1 MKNCRY
7 LMLQHQTTLRFAV
20 FHCLYSGATDV
31 HRHNSCLNCCVAG
44 GRPLSE
50 PYAAELQQFDENL
63 GNQPIVSNGLSS
75 GHLIPR
81 ATDDTTI
88 LPILKIQVSWFRLT
102 CLCYIN
108 ANRTGHRG
116 FNTIRLLVSYCGC
129 CAICTENLILSQN
142 VSTSHI
148 TKSSTAQLFRP
159 YHFTLNKRGQ
169 NLSHHIAV
177 EHMCCILCVRH
188 A

>member
-1 MKNCRY
+1 MPVTPNFHSHSNSAQMWNLVVGFIWYHGRVQYLPASQKMKEVCIICSDAVLTKKKKSKEKKDFCWEEPTKNCRY
-7 LMLQHQTTLRFAV
+7 LMLQHQTTLHFAV

-81 ATDDTTI
+81 ATDGTTI
-88 LPILKIQVSWFRLT
+88 LLILKL
-102 CLCYIN
+102 
-108 ANRTGHRG
+108 
-116 FNTIRLLVSYCGC
+116 
-129 CAICTENLILSQN
+129 
-142 VSTSHI
+142 
-148 TKSSTAQLFRP
+148 
-159 YHFTLNKRGQ
+159 
-169 NLSHHIAV
+169 
-177 EHMCCILCVRH
+177 
-188 A
+188 